1 MQEREITVTNPKG
14 IHARPS
20 AMLVQAAME
29 CQATIVLIH
38 GDKRANIR
46 SVFDIMML
54 CATHGSVLTV
64 QTEGADEQEAM
75 DRIVDIFK
83 RNFDEH

>member
-1 MQEREITVTNPKG
+1 MQEKEITVTNPKG

-20 AMLVQAAME
+20 AMLVQAALE
-29 CQATIVLIH
+29 CQSAIILIH

-54 CATHGSVLTV
+54 CATHGSLLTV
-64 QTEGADEQEAM
+64 QTEGADEDEAM
-75 DRIVDIFK
+75 DRIVEIFEC
-83 RNFDEH
+83 NFDEH